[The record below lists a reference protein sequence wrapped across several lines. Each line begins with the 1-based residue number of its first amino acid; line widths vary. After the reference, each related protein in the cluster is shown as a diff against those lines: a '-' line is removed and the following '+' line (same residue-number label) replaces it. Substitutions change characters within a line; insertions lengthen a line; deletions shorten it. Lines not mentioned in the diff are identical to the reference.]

1 MLECLKLLITINYY
15 LQRMF
20 YRIILKSLY
29 YCNIRFPYRIR
40 KVVRNI
46 TLNILGHEGENYE
59 IYGLVKAIRGV

>member
-1 MLECLKLLITINYY
+1 
-15 LQRMF
+15 MF

-40 KVVRNI
+40 KLVGNI
-46 TLNILGHEGENYE
+46 TLNILGHEGKNYE